1 MSEKMRVTM
10 HNGRTRAN
18 GEVYSAKHND
28 RNYDT
33 KNAANIN
40 PEPEHKNRYFIVN
53 PVTGEIDN
61 NPSITFEEHEKNVYE
76 FLFSDALEA
85 QNERYRKKGNY
96 DRIKTTEDLRLSAR
110 TAVEET
116 ILQLGCRGNHP
127 DGVVLKRAV
136 SDWLAEMQVRFGT
149 HWKLLDGAI
158 HRDESI
164 DHCHIRAVWC
174 AEGSDGLSISQ
185 TKGLKALGIE
195 RPDITKPESRHNNAK
210 MNFTQIQREI
220 WIACAERHGIFVETV
235 PETPGK
241 KTIALEQYV
250 AQQKKAE
257 VEGLT
262 IKAENLITECQ
273 QLEEEVGEL
282 RKERSRLQKITR
294 ALKGAMERAFQTFS
308 SWLSGKERKVA
319 EALYSDIAKA
329 LAQSNVSIEENSI

>member
-1 MSEKMRVTM
+1 MAEKMRITM
-10 HNGRTRAN
+10 HNGRVRAN
-18 GEVYSAKHND
+18 GEVFSAKHND

-33 KNAANIN
+33 KNATNIN
-40 PEPEHKNRYFIVN
+40 REPLYKNLYFIVD
-53 PVTGEIDN
+53 PISGEIDN
-61 NPSITFEEHEKNVYE
+61 KPTATFEQHEQRAYNM
-76 FLFSDALEA
+76 LFSDALEA
-85 QNERYRKKGNY
+85 QNERYRKKGNL

-116 ILQLGCRGNHP
+116 ILQLGCKENHP

-136 SDWLAEMQVRFGT
+136 SDWLAEMQARFGF

-174 AEGSDGLSISQ
+174 AEGNDGLTVSQ
-185 TKGLKALGIE
+185 SKALKVLGIE

-210 MNFTQIQREI
+210 MTFTQIQREI
-220 WIACAERHGIFVETV
+220 WLACAERHGISVETV
-235 PETPGK
+235 PEIPGK